1 MKNVGDDALRAI
13 LASLAAF
20 AAAGLWP
27 RTPLAKAIVLV
38 LCIKLI
44 GAAAMRLYLTAENV
58 EPVADAAVME
68 RIIGVAAAVH

>member
-1 MKNVGDDALRAI
+1 MRAI
-13 LASLAAF
+13 LASLGAF

-44 GAAAMRLYLTAENV
+44 GAATMRIYLTAENV
-58 EPVADAAVME
+58 EPVVDAAVME
-68 RIIGVAAAVH
+68 RVIGVAAAMH